1 MDNIWLLYGLYIY
14 MVIIWLMMFNIL
26 LHMDFPSLII
36 HEKIHQDPHFGLSE
50 NFVYSGQF

>member
-1 MDNIWLLYGLYIY
+1 MVIIWVIYIY